1 MAMGGLWQTQNPVF
15 SSVHP
20 IHWSPPA
27 TDEHWPMPQN
37 PRNPHEISQLPK
49 FDCQTHRF
57 CQCFM
62 VPFFLSCLARIWVL
76 HGKLTILFR
85 LSPNFSKWNSQFLHG
100 EIRICPAFF
109 HRIPYQKVW
118 APKDL
123 SKPNSA
129 SRNVM
134 VTSLCKSTPARRK
147 ATCLVS
153 TSFTMTS
160 PAGQIVFF
168 FTTFMGHE
176 MIILYTEIAYS
187 HLNSKPWI
195 SLGIGSIN
203 HAQLQIYG
211 ILWHWVSHT
220 NINMALDAPCTKNKR
235 F

>member
-1 MAMGGLWQTQNPVF
+1 MTNPEPGFQFSPSHTLISTSYRWAVINPLKKKKLSIDPCPKIQGTPMKFPNFPSLIVKPTVF
-15 SSVHP
+15 VNVSWCV
-20 IHWSPPA
+20 
-27 TDEHWPMPQN
+27 
-37 PRNPHEISQLPK
+37 
-49 FDCQTHRF
+49 
-57 CQCFM
+57 
-62 VPFFLSCLARIWVL
+62 FFLSCLARIWVL

-109 HRIPYQKVW
+109 HRNPYQKVW

-134 VTSLCKSTPARRK
+134 VTSVCKSTPARRK

-168 FTTFMGHE
+168 FTTNGTCMGHSWDMYGTFMGH
-176 MIILYTEIAYS
+176 LYDI
-187 HLNSKPWI
+187 
-195 SLGIGSIN
+195 
-203 HAQLQIYG
+203 
-211 ILWHWVSHT
+211 
-220 NINMALDAPCTKNKR
+220 
-235 F
+235 